1 VEEETGLKIEV
12 GNPIGIF
19 EYRVEKP
26 EETRDVT
33 QINFLAKPI
42 GEAKVK
48 LSSEHQK
55 FTWIKEDKID
65 NYNITKETKEI
76 TRKAFKS

>member
-1 VEEETGLKIEV
+1 MEV

-26 EETRDVT
+26 DDIREVT
-33 QINFLAKPI
+33 QINFLVKPV
-42 GEAKVK
+42 GETKVK
-48 LSSEHQK
+48 LSEEHQK
-55 FTWIKEDKID
+55 FAWIREDEID

-76 TRKAFKS
+76 IKKAFRS